1 MKKEYLDE
9 YKKKIQILDEK
20 ERKLRDLYLRKLSN
34 GDLQGPSVGYPSID
48 KPWLKCCNED
58 EINAD
63 IPKMKTYDLIYEK
76 RKNELDHTAFIY
88 FNNKIKMK
96 TFFETVEKI
105 SKSLKEMGVKEGDIV
120 SVALP
125 NMPEAV
131 YLLYALNRVGA
142 VTDFIDPRLTTD
154 GFNKRLKST
163 NSRYLFA
170 LDMTVNNVSRIDKKL
185 INNLVYLSVSESF
198 PKPLKVIYNLK
209 NRKNI
214 DKSLMNWDK
223 FIELGKNYSGVIDT
237 PYKENQALVIVH
249 TGGTTGE
256 PKGVVLTNENFNSM
270 GVIQDTAK
278 INLNSKDTLL
288 TFLPPFI
295 AYCLTN
301 SYHDS
306 LYMGFENILIPAFE
320 PKDYPKLMHKYKPN
334 HVLSGPILWDLFI
347 HDKLTSKD
355 DLSYMKTAISGGD
368 ALNIEL
374 EKEIGEFFKSH
385 NAKTTLNQGYGMSEV
400 SAAVCYSRCNAYTLG
415 SVGIPYAKNN
425 IKVVDENGNELGY
438 NEQGEIHISTPTM
451 MKGYLNN
458 YVATHEIIYT
468 ENGERWIK
476 TGDIG
481 YINNDGNLFIIGRK
495 KRMIVRSGN
504 KIFPSTIENI
514 IMEND
519 NVSNVAIVGIPDEEE
534 RHIPVAHIVLNE
546 GVDNIET
553 LLSDIN
559 MSIKEKM
566 PEFNIPSIYVIRKNL
581 PYTDINKVDFKK
593 LESYNISENNDDIYY
608 SNKININKAKILK

>member
-1 MKKEYLDE
+1 MNCEDLKK
-9 YKKKIQILDEK
+9 YKNKIQILSEK
-20 ERKLRDLYLRKLSN
+20 EKKLRDIYLRKLSI
-34 GDLQGPSVGYPSID
+34 GELQGPYVGYSSID
-48 KPWLKCCNED
+48 KPWLKYCDED
-58 EINAD
+58 AINAE

-76 RKNELDHTAFIY
+76 RKNELDYTAFIY

-105 SKSLKEMGVKEGDIV
+105 AKSLKHIGVKEGDIV

-154 GFNKRLKST
+154 GFTKRLKST
-163 NSRYLFA
+163 NSKYLFA
-170 LDMTVNNVSRIDKKL
+170 LDMSKGNVSKIDKNLVNNI
-185 INNLVYLSVSESF
+185 IYLSISESF
-198 PKPLKVIYNLK
+198 PKSLKTIYNLK

-214 DKSLMNWDK
+214 DKSLMNWNK
-223 FIELGKNYSGVIDT
+223 FLKIGEQYDGIIDSE
-237 PYKENQALVIVH
+237 YHENQALVIVH

-256 PKGVVLTNENFNSM
+256 PKGVVLTNENFNAM

-306 LYMGFENILIPAFE
+306 LYMGFENILIPSFE

-347 HDKLTSKD
+347 KDKVTSKD

-415 SVGIPYAKNN
+415 SVGVPYAKNS
-425 IKVVDENGNELGY
+425 IKIVDEDGNELGY
-438 NEQGEIHISTPTM
+438 NEQGEIHILTPTM
-451 MKGYLNN
+451 MKEYLNN
-458 YVATHEIIYT
+458 KSATDEIIYT
-468 ENGERWIK
+468 ENNERWIK

-481 YINNDGNLFIIGRK
+481 YINEDGNLFVVGRM

-514 IMEND
+514 IAED
-519 NVSNVAIVGIPDEEE
+519 EDVESVAIVGMNDELE
-534 RHIPVAHIVLNE
+534 RHVPVSHIVLKENVNINE
-546 GVDNIET
+546 V
-553 LLSDIN
+553 LSRIN
-559 MSIKEKM
+559 NLIREKL
-566 PEFNIPSIYVIRKNL
+566 PEFNVPVLYVIRDNL
-581 PYTDINKVDFKK
+581 PYTDINKVDFKL
-593 LESYNISENNDDIYY
+593 LENENLDETKYDIVYTKDIENI
-608 SNKININKAKILK
+608 KIKKMN